1 MSCKK
6 VFFMKKIF
14 FSFTKKLFY
23 SCRKTFFFFLIS
35 TNLTASAFL
44 LPRRILYNGDMPRQK
59 PTTEANFESCF
70 LSNQVALCI
79 CWWQFWHNVA
89 RFDLALWKAVMK
101 TFAPDLPFS
110 NLIFGVEWKKV
121 LLQKTFPN
129 RKTIYVSHSYWKLE
143 KFNFF
148 FLVLSIKI
156 QELWLKRHQ
165 NIYWTLQKWR
175 PTEMESKH
183 VEPKC

>member
-23 SCRKTFFFFLIS
+23 SCRKTNFFKIS
-35 TNLTASAFL
+35 KNLTASAFL
-44 LPRRILYNGDMPRQK
+44 LLRQILYNGVMLWQK
-59 PTTEANFESCF
+59 PTTEANFECCF

-89 RFDLALWKAVMK
+89 RFDLALWKADMK

-121 LLQKTFPN
+121 LLQKTFRN
-129 RKTIYVSHSYWKLE
+129 RKTIYL
-143 KFNFF
+143 
-148 FLVLSIKI
+148 FLIA
-156 QELWLKRHQ
+156 
-165 NIYWTLQKWR
+165 
-175 PTEMESKH
+175 TEN
-183 VEPKC
+183 

>member
-59 PTTEANFESCF
+59 PTTEANFERCF

-148 FLVLSIKI
+148 FF
-156 QELWLKRHQ
+156 
-165 NIYWTLQKWR
+165 
-175 PTEMESKH
+175 
-183 VEPKC
+183 